1 MGVDVCADIVASR
14 IDLDSGQ
21 IMFNLDKA
29 HMILDEMIANGN
41 ITETNRSRVLA
52 PVGVLDKSK

>member
-1 MGVDVCADIVASR
+1 
-14 IDLDSGQ
+14 
-21 IMFNLDKA
+21 MFNLDKA

-41 ITETNRSRVLA
+41 IAETNRSRVLA